1 MTGLGAP
8 AVVSIINGTYSIDG
22 GPFTSNPGTVTNGQ
36 ALRVRLMTSPDLGV
50 AVSTTLTVG
59 GISSVFSASTP
70 GADTTPDPFS
80 FAGRTGAAVNAV
92 ITSDP
97 IVVGGINTSTPI
109 VIVGGEYR
117 IDAGAFT
124 TGAGSVTSGQTVT
137 LRLMS
142 SASYATATSATLTI
156 GGVAAIFGVTT
167 ENEPADATPDA
178 FSFVTQTSV
187 ARNTTV
193 VSNGVT
199 VSGINTPAAISVT
212 GGEYSIGGGP
222 YTSSAGTIASGQT
235 VTVRLT
241 SSASYATTTSAALT
255 IGGVSASFGVTTENE
270 PADTTPDAFS
280 FVAQTSVARNTTV
293 VSNAVTISGINT
305 PAATSVSGGEY
316 SIGGGPYTSG
326 AATIASGQ
334 SVTVRL
340 TSSASYA
347 TTTTATLT
355 IGGVSR
361 TFTVTT
367 ENAPAPDNTPD
378 PFSFA
383 TKTNVN
389 PNTTQSSETV
399 SITGITAGT
408 TISVVNGQYKLNN
421 DNWTDVPGVLSSS
434 DTVQVRHT
442 AAMGNLATKVTT
454 LTIGTVSGTFTTITK
469 PGH

>member
-1 MTGLGAP
+1 
-8 AVVSIINGTYSIDG
+8 
-22 GPFTSNPGTVTNGQ
+22 
-36 ALRVRLMTSPDLGV
+36 
-50 AVSTTLTVG
+50 
-59 GISSVFSASTP
+59 
-70 GADTTPDPFS
+70 
-80 FAGRTGAAVNAV
+80 
-92 ITSDP
+92 
-97 IVVGGINTSTPI
+97 
-109 VIVGGEYR
+109 
-117 IDAGAFT
+117 
-124 TGAGSVTSGQTVT
+124 
-137 LRLMS
+137 
-142 SASYATATSATLTI
+142 
-156 GGVAAIFGVTT
+156 
-167 ENEPADATPDA
+167 
-178 FSFVTQTSV
+178 
-187 ARNTTV
+187 
-193 VSNGVT
+193 
-199 VSGINTPAAISVT
+199 
-212 GGEYSIGGGP
+212 
-222 YTSSAGTIASGQT
+222 
-235 VTVRLT
+235 
-241 SSASYATTTSAALT
+241 
-255 IGGVSASFGVTTENE
+255 VTTENE
-270 PADTTPDAFS
+270 PADTTPDVFS